1 MNILLVED
9 DDVAAESVVRS
20 PRRHAMEF
28 PVTIAHDGLEALAIL
43 RGEAPIKIG
52 KPYIILLDLNMPRM
66 NGFEF
71 LREIRTDAK
80 LRDSIIFVLTTSN
93 ADSDRTL
100 AYKENIAG
108 YLVKSAV
115 GPQFTHLAKLLDSY
129 SNAVTLPGTHR

>member
-1 MNILLVED
+1 MNILIVED

-20 PRRHAMEF
+20 LRRHAMEF

-43 RGEAPIKIG
+43 RGEAPIKIS
-52 KPYIILLDLNMPRM
+52 KPFIILLDLNMSRM

-71 LREIRTDAK
+71 LREIRSDVK

-115 GPQFTHLAKLLDSY
+115 GPQFTHLANLLDSY
-129 SNAVTLPGTHR
+129 SNAVTLPGNHR